1 MFNTRDNS
9 QRYDRI
15 CKGLDPQ
22 RRDCLQTKSITNLN
36 ISLFNPLFGF
46 MKHLAALILSYFL
59 IPVGIIILVFTEL
72 SRELKL
78 KKIRIYL

>member
-1 MFNTRDNS
+1 
-9 QRYDRI
+9 
-15 CKGLDPQ
+15 
-22 RRDCLQTKSITNLN
+22 
-36 ISLFNPLFGF
+36 

-78 KKIRIYL
+78 KKIRIYLYVGLQVKHLCIF